1 MLNLLFTLD
10 SAALVRAAHNTVTLD
25 ATHPANAVV
34 EEIGHGAEAVVNAIA
49 LNPNLDL
56 MTTIGLALL
65 AVLLIVLSGMCSG
78 SEVAFFALKH
88 NDIDALEKEDDAA
101 AKRVLALLEN
111 SDRLLASILVG
122 NNMVNICL
130 IIITTQ
136 LIDQV
141 FLFSG
146 VWDFIFKTIVVTF
159 LLLLFGEIMPK
170 VFTQSN
176 PVRMSKLF
184 SMPMKLLCW
193 LSYPLAFV
201 LMRTSSRVS
210 RFAMKNAEISIEE
223 LANAVDLTE
232 TGSEEEQK
240 MLSGI
245 VSFGQTEVVEIMH
258 SRVDI
263 TGLEYDASYAEVKR
277 VIVETGY
284 SRIPVYGD
292 DLDDIRG
299 ILYVKDLLPH
309 ISEGEE
315 FEWQKLLR
323 KPYFVPEHMMIDDLL
338 KAFQKRKI
346 HISIV
351 VDEYGATQGLVSL
364 EDVLEE
370 VVGEITDESDDD
382 EEKLYEKI
390 GERAYIFDA
399 KIHIRE
405 FERVIGYEEEAFADV
420 EGHAETLA
428 GLMMEL
434 KRDLPRR
441 GDELRTHGAKFFIA
455 TMDGRRVDKI
465 KVEIDG

>member
-1 MLNLLFTLD
+1 MDVISLKENIELGAIVVPGLISIILLTL
-10 SAALVRAAHNTVTLD
+10 SAMA
-25 ATHPANAVV
+25 
-34 EEIGHGAEAVVNAIA
+34 
-49 LNPNLDL
+49 
-56 MTTIGLALL
+56 
-65 AVLLIVLSGMCSG
+65 SG
-78 SEVAFFALKH
+78 SEVAFFSLTH
-88 NDIDALEKEDDAA
+88 NDIEELESHSDSASQ
-101 AKRVLALLEN
+101 RVVELLSN
-111 SDRLLASILVG
+111 PDRLLATILVA

-130 IIITTQ
+130 VIMVTR
-136 LIDQV
+136 LINTV

-146 VWDFIFKTIVVTF
+146 VWEFIFNTVIITF

-176 PVRMSKLF
+176 PVKMSLALSAPLKFLRW
-184 SMPMKLLCW
+184 LL
-193 LSYPLAFV
+193 YPLAF
-201 LMRTSSRVS
+201 LLIRTSSRVS
-210 RFAMKNAEISIEE
+210 RFASKGAEISIEE
-223 LANAVDLTE
+223 LADAVDLAE

-245 VSFGQTEVVEIMH
+245 ISFGQTEVVEIMH

-263 TGLEYDASYAEVKR
+263 TGLEYDASFDEVRKI
-277 VIVETGY
+277 IVETGY

-292 DLDDIRG
+292 DLDDVRG
-299 ILYVKDLLPH
+299 VLYVKDLLPH
-309 ISEGEE
+309 INKGAE
-315 FEWQKLLR
+315 FEWQTLLR

-338 KAFQKRKI
+338 KKFQKKKI
-346 HISIV
+346 HIAIV

-382 EEKLYEKI
+382 EDKLYEKI
-390 GERAYIFDA
+390 GENTYIFDA
-399 KIHIRE
+399 KIHIGE
-405 FERVIGYEEEAFADV
+405 FIRAIGYDEDSFADV

-441 GDELRTHGAKFFIA
+441 GDELQSHGVKFFIA

-465 KVEIDG
+465 KVEVNA

>member
-1 MLNLLFTLD
+1 M
-10 SAALVRAAHNTVTLD
+10 
-25 ATHPANAVV
+25 
-34 EEIGHGAEAVVNAIA
+34 NAILIQENIDI
-49 LNPNLDL
+49 LNVVILGIISL
-56 MTTIGLALL
+56 
-65 AVLLIVLSGMCSG
+65 VLLMLSAMASG
-78 SEVAFFALKH
+78 SEVAFFSLKRA
-88 NDIDALEKEDDAA
+88 DIADLESRSDASSR
-101 AKRVLALLEN
+101 RVIDLLDN
-111 SDRLLASILVG
+111 PDRLLATILVT

-130 IIITTQ
+130 VIVTTQ
-136 LIDQV
+136 IIDAI

-146 VWDFIFKTIVVTF
+146 IWDFIFKTIVVTF

-176 PVRMSKLF
+176 PVKMARFF
-184 SMPMKLLCW
+184 SLPLKFFRW
-193 LSYPLAFV
+193 LVYPLAFILV
-201 LMRTSSRVS
+201 RTSRRVS
-210 RFAMKNAEISIEE
+210 RLATKNAEISIEE
-223 LANAVDLTE
+223 LADAVDLTE

-263 TGLEYDASYAEVKR
+263 TGLEFEADYSEVRKT
-277 VIVETGY
+277 IVETGY

-292 DLDDIRG
+292 DLDDVRG
-299 ILYVKDLLPH
+299 VLYVKDLLPYLA
-309 ISEGEE
+309 EGND

-338 KAFQKRKI
+338 KKFQKKKI
-346 HISIV
+346 HIAIV

-364 EDVLEE
+364 EDIWEE
-370 VVGEITDESDDD
+370 VVGEITDESD
-382 EEKLYEKI
+382 EEENELYEKI
-390 GERAYIFDA
+390 GERTWIFDA
-399 KIHIRE
+399 KIHIGE
-405 FERVIGYEEEAFADV
+405 FLRAIDFEEDSFADV

-441 GDELRTHGAKFFIA
+441 GDELQSHGVKFFIA

-465 KVEIDG
+465 KVEVDG